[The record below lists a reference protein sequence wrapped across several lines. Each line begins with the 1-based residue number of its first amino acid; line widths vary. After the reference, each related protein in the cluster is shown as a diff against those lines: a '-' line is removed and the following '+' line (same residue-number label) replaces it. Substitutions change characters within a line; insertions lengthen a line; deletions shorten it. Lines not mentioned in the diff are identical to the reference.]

1 MTLSIIKG
9 VDPGR
14 KKYNNHPNKETSK
27 KKQKTKKKKINHRV
41 ISLPMMI
48 IQEGCAQ

>member
-27 KKQKTKKKKINHRV
+27 KNKKQKKIK
-41 ISLPMMI
+41 ST
-48 IQEGCAQ
+48 E